1 MNDLLNSAK
10 ELLAVCDTAAAIG
23 TGIPE
28 ITALRTALEAAE
40 RSNVCDQCGSA
51 ELEIVKAFIDV
62 WQPTSFDADELDAHQ
77 DHDRDSAW
85 HMALA
90 CPQCDGRIVPG
101 THWIEP

>member
-40 RSNVCDQCGSA
+40 RSNVCDQCGSD

-85 HMALA
+85 HMALS
-90 CPQCDGRIVPG
+90 CPQCEGRIVPG